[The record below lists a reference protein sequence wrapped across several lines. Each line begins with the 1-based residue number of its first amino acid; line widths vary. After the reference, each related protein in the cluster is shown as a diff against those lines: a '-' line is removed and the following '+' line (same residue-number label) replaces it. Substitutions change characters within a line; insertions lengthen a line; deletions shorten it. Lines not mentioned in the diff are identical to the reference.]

1 MLNGASSLLCGCH
14 STVRVWV
21 CSLVVRKEVPRSIS
35 KLHCKVGRIGVLPL
49 QEEPWSIL
57 PLELFTSEHTQ
68 WYRLSP
74 IVGAYKEHYCAHYP
88 GPHLHCVNTDNQPL
102 SLTHYVHKATN
113 AEPQAPIHCS
123 QAPGGHSSCTTRRY
137 GSSPDP
143 SPTFMSMHTQ
153 SPQLLKPDLSQ
164 PQEHPLS
171 TCMSQ
176 RHWVTKLATVLW
188 IYSHWGEGSAFNSA
202 SENGHPCIP
211 AEFTQAALRKKH
223 LWQTPPPPSLLH

>member
-1 MLNGASSLLCGCH
+1 MEHSSTGAVHQRAHSVVSPFTHCGGLQRTLLC
-14 STVRVWV
+14 T
-21 CSLVVRKEVPRSIS
+21 
-35 KLHCKVGRIGVLPL
+35 LPWA
-49 QEEPWSIL
+49 PP
-57 PLELFTSEHTQ
+57 PLWEYRQSALCPSHTMYTKPLMQSHRHQFTAVKH
-68 WYRLSP
+68 R
-74 IVGAYKEHYCAHYP
+74 
-88 GPHLHCVNTDNQPL
+88 
-102 SLTHYVHKATN
+102 
-113 AEPQAPIHCS
+113 
-123 QAPGGHSSCTTRRY
+123 GHSSCTTGRY

-143 SPTFMSMHTQ
+143 SPTFISMHTQ

-202 SENGHPCIP
+202 SECGHPCIP

-223 LWQTPPPPSLLH
+223 LWQTPPPPSFLH